1 MVVGAIRDIPDR
13 VQGEGGGGGGRGR
26 GGGGD
31 SDRGKRGRLMG
42 WDNGIE

>member
-1 MVVGAIRDIPDR
+1 MWWWEQAGIELTGAREREVAAVDVGE
-13 VQGEGGGGGGRGR
+13 EGGN
-26 GGGGD
+26 